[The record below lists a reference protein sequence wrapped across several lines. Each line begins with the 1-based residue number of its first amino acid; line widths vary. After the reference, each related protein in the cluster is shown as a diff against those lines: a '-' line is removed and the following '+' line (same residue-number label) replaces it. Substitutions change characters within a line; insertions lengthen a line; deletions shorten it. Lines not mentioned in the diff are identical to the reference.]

1 LQSEIIND
9 ILSVEDDANLVVQQ
23 AQSKANSIL
32 SEAEAR
38 AAKMIKDDVKAERDK
53 NQQAFDILLKEHKK
67 QIEAYQM
74 KLESQIEDESTLIDT
89 LSTQLAHK
97 ICKESVY

>member
-9 ILSVEDDANLVVQQ
+9 ILSVEDDANLIIQQ
-23 AQSKANSIL
+23 AQKKANNIL
-32 SEAEAR
+32 TEAETR
-38 AAKMIKDDVKAERDK
+38 AAKMMKDDLKAERDK

-67 QIEAYQM
+67 EIEAYQL
-74 KLESQIEDESTLIDT
+74 KLESQIKDEGSLIDT
-89 LSTQLAHK
+89 LSTQLANN

>member
-1 LQSEIIND
+1 MQSEIIND
-9 ILSVEDDANLVVQQ
+9 ILSVEDDANLIVQK
-23 AQSKANSIL
+23 AQSKANSII

-38 AAKMIKDDVKAERDK
+38 AAKMMKDDLKAERAK
-53 NQQAFDILLKEHKK
+53 NQQAFDTLLKEHKE